1 MGALSGARPSAL
13 RVLAEAR
20 NSPLPRDVFELDD
33 SGSLHARR
41 EVAMALSRRTLWIGA
56 ALVLAIVAVVLIA
69 VFSGDGSAGG
79 GVGY

>member
-1 MGALSGARPSAL
+1 
-13 RVLAEAR
+13 
-20 NSPLPRDVFELDD
+20 
-33 SGSLHARR
+33 
-41 EVAMALSRRTLWIGA
+41 MALSRRTLWIGA